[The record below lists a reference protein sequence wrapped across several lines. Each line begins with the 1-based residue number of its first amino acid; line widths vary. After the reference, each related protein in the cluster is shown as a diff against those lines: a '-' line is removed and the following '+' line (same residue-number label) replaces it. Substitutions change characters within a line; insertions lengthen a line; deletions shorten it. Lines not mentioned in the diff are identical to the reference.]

1 MNTISTQQ
9 HSRLI
14 FFFFFIGFKDS
25 VSEEDFD
32 NALYTMDIG
41 QNDLAGAFSYL
52 SYAQVLDHIPSYIS
66 EIQSSI
72 LVNNTIMII
81 NRITCYPYRYMSML

>member
-14 FFFFFIGFKDS
+14 FFFFIGFKDS

-32 NALYTMDIG
+32 NALYAMDIG

-72 LVNNTIMII
+72 LVHNTIMII
-81 NRITCYPYRYMSML
+81 NRIIYPYRYMSML